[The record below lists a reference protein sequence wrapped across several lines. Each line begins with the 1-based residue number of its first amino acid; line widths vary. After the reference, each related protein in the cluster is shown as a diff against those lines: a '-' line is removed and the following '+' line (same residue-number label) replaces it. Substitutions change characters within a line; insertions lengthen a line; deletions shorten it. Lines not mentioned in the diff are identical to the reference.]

1 MRWAQVKAYSFRNA
15 LLVYVTLFLALTF
28 HYWLLGE
35 VVAPYRQA
43 AEIAAPETSGA
54 LQIENK
60 KFSDYANSY
69 IPEITGLLNGQ
80 RAGWLTL
87 WTERNELGRPL
98 YHISGFSPAY
108 PPAMLIA
115 AVIDSP
121 QRFITLLSLGT
132 CFLAGFFVLMLCR
145 ELRLSPLAGLLTAG
159 GLAASPLFMYWLSF
173 PVFPA
178 VWCWSAGAL
187 YGVTRLVRK
196 TDLLG
201 WSVLVFSAYSL
212 LMTAYPQPVVF
223 HAYILTGY
231 AAYLA
236 YRRWQTTGWLF
247 TARCLAV
254 VASAV
259 VVGGTLALPAYA
271 DLAHIA
277 IESARAAPDPS
288 FFATFLPTLDSP
300 TTVVRFLTLS
310 TFPEIFGN
318 PISPLYP
325 LSYDGLSVTPL
336 VIFFALAG
344 LLLRLRSTWGW
355 WLPIV
360 TLCALA
366 FIHPLYLF
374 GVKYLGFNLSPST
387 PLGSIALPLTII
399 AAYGADA
406 LIQRLQVREH
416 SWAVMLAA
424 VGTGFGLLIALSFGL
439 TQGLM
444 INWDAVVMTLAVVGL
459 LAAQFDRTRP
469 ALLGA
474 ALVTVGTYI
483 SFPLMLRQEPSQIV
497 STSPLVEKV
506 RDNLPPDSRYAVVSP
521 GLVVLPPNLNA
532 SLGLA
537 SVHSYNSLSSRRYH
551 TLIKSLGGEV
561 QTYGRW
567 NSSILPDYSSAMF
580 WVSNISLILSPKRL
594 EHGNLEYLGQ
604 TGDIH
609 LHRVVSRMGCCL
621 QVTPPNSMVPGDVQ
635 VMDPRSLVTH
645 QPAKTVDQ
653 GDLLE
658 FEVQGSQASLLILSQ
673 KFHRDWHAQVLTS
686 SGWADVKTVMVNGVF
701 QGVLLPTGAQKAKL
715 QFLPFVRFA
724 WIAHIFWLLVLVVLV
739 FQALRSRVSPPR
751 ANEEVPAK

>member
-1 MRWAQVKAYSFRNA
+1 MKAHSFRNA

-28 HYWLLGE
+28 HYWFLGE

-43 AEIAAPETSGA
+43 AEIAAPETNLA
-54 LQIENK
+54 LRIENR
-60 KFSDYANSY
+60 KFGDYANSY
-69 IPEITGLLNGQ
+69 IPEIAGLLNGQ
-80 RAGWLTL
+80 RSGWLAL
-87 WTERNELGRPL
+87 WTEQNELGRPL
-98 YHISGFSPAY
+98 YHLSGFSPAY
-108 PPAMLIA
+108 APAMLIA
-115 AVIDSP
+115 AVTDSP

-145 ELRLSPLAGLLTAG
+145 ELWLSPLAGLLTAG
-159 GLAASPLFMYWLSF
+159 SLAASPLFMYWLTF

-178 VWCWSAGAL
+178 VWCWAAGAL
-187 YGVTRLVRK
+187 YGVTRLARK
-196 TDLLG
+196 TDLMG
-201 WSVLVFSAYSL
+201 WSLLAFSAYSL

-231 AAYLA
+231 GAYLT
-236 YRRWQTTGWLF
+236 YRHWQSTGWAP

-259 VVGGTLALPAYA
+259 VVGGTFALPAYV
-271 DLAHIA
+271 DLAQIA

-288 FFATFLPTLDSP
+288 FFATYLPKFDSL
-300 TTVVRFLTLS
+300 TTVIRFLTLS

-318 PISPLYP
+318 PISPFYP

-336 VIFFALAG
+336 VTFLALSS
-344 LLLRLRSTWGW
+344 LLLCLRKTWGW
-355 WLPIV
+355 WLAIV

-374 GVKYLGFNLSPST
+374 GVKYLGFNLSPIT

-399 AAYGADA
+399 TAYGADA
-406 LIQRLQVREH
+406 LIRRLHVNQH

-424 VGTGFGLLIALSFGL
+424 VATGFGLLIAVSFGL

-444 INWDAVVMTLAVVGL
+444 ISWDVVVMTLVVVGL

-469 ALLGA
+469 VLLVA
-474 ALVTVGTYI
+474 ALVIVGTYI

-506 RDNLPPDSRYAVVSP
+506 RDNLSPDSRYAVVSP

-551 TLIKSLGGEV
+551 TLIKSLGGEM

-567 NSSILPDYSSAMF
+567 NSSILPDYSSTMF
-580 WVSNISLILSPKRL
+580 WMSNIRLILSPKRL

-621 QVTPPNSMVPGDVQ
+621 QVTPPNSMMPGDVQ

-645 QPAKTVDQ
+645 QPVKTVDQ

-658 FEVQGSQASLLILSQ
+658 FDVQGSHASLLILSQ

-686 SGWADVKTVMVNGVF
+686 SGWTDVKTVPVNGVF
-701 QGVLLPTGAQKAKL
+701 QGVLLPEGAQKARL
-715 QFLPFVRFA
+715 RFLPFVRFA
-724 WIAHIFWLLVLVVLV
+724 WIAYIFWLLVLVVLV
-739 FQALRSRVSPPR
+739 FPAFRSRVSPSL
-751 ANEEVPAK
+751 ANEGVPAK